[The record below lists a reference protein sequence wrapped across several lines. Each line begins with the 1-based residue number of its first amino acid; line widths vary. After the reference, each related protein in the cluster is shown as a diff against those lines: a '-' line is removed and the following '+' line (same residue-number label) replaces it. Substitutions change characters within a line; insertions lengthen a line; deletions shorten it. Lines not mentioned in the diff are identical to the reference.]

1 MTVIFREVIEE
12 RYEIHRSF
20 FSRTTYYRSMLESKN
35 KVFQNI
41 VKTADTDKSAD
52 VTDQVNLMRD
62 LNER

>member
-1 MTVIFREVIEE
+1 MEE

-41 VKTADTDKSAD
+41 VKAADTDRSAD
-52 VTDQVNLMRD
+52 VTDQVRHMRD